1 MGSLEDKRIKL
12 EFHKSALEKLREAYI
27 ALVDG
32 GVQSYS
38 IGSRSLSKLD
48 IAKIM
53 EEIKYHEKEI
63 SGLEAELNGGRRRKA
78 VGIVPRDW

>member
-1 MGSLEDKRIKL
+1 MGSLQDKKIKL
-12 EFHKSALEKLREAYI
+12 EFHKAALEKLRDAYL

-32 GVQSYS
+32 GVQSYT

-63 SGLEAELNGGRRRKA
+63 GGLEAELRGGRRRKA

>member
-1 MGSLEDKRIKL
+1 MGSLQDKKKKL
-12 EFHKSALEKLREAYI
+12 EFHNAALEKLRDAYI

-32 GVQSYS
+32 GVQSYT

-63 SGLEAELNGGRRRKA
+63 SGLESELNGGRRRKA

>member
-1 MGSLEDKRIKL
+1 MGSLQDKKIKL
-12 EFHKSALEKLREAYI
+12 EFHKSALEKLRDAYL

-32 GVQSYS
+32 GVQSYT

-48 IAKIM
+48 IGKIK
-53 EEIKYHEKEI
+53 EEIRYHEKEI
-63 SGLEAELNGGRRRKA
+63 SGLESELRGGRRRKA